1 MIKRKN
7 NINIMLLC
15 IVTFLISFGLSF
27 SISSLAKY
35 AVKLSDVSNSAT
47 LAKWEVTA
55 SIPSQTF
62 NLLTDQNPITYT
74 FNVTNNSEVAAI
86 YSIELDNIPYGVF
99 VKLDNSSYVARNDS
113 SHTIKINNIGTINAN
128 ASSRTKTHT
137 LTFIASPDA
146 DEIDN
151 NISIK
156 VSFRQKNVQ

>member
-1 MIKRKN
+1 MIKRIN
-7 NINIMLLC
+7 NKNIMLLC
-15 IVTFLISFGLSF
+15 FVTFLISFVLSF
-27 SISSLAKY
+27 SICSLAKY
-35 AVKLSDVSNSAT
+35 STKLSDVSNSAT

-55 SIPSQTF
+55 NIPSQTF

-74 FNVTNNSEVAAI
+74 FDVTNNSEVAAI

-113 SHTIKINNIGTINAN
+113 SHTIKINNVGTINAN
-128 ASSRTKTHT
+128 ASSRTITHT

-146 DEIDN
+146 EEIDN

-156 VSFRQKNVQ
+156 VLFKQKNVQ